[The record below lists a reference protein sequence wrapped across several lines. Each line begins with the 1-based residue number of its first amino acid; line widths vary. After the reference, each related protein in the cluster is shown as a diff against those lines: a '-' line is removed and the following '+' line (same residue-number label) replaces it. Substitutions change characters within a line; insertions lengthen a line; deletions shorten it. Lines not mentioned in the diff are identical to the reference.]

1 MYNNP
6 VQFIGIK
13 KLSHC
18 RIYVF
23 LHQHRTCGNPVTIVT
38 GGNLPILKSSTTFAR
53 RQHFLE
59 SHDWIRTG
67 LMFEPRGHD
76 MISGSILYPPTRED
90 CDVAILLIETSGCL
104 PMCVTAIIEQDLV
117 TPKMEGM
124 LRLDTPA
131 GIIEAHCE
139 RKGDHVERVRIVN
152 VPSRPLLQRRDRR
165 ATKTGNLQRL
175 TANYREFSQMMLLVP
190 TISIS

>member
-1 MYNNP
+1 MYNNQ

-104 PMCVTAIIEQDLV
+104 PMCDTAIIEQDLV

-152 VPSRPLLQRRDRR
+152 VASFLLGRGLQRRDRR
-165 ATKTGNLQRL
+165 ASVGDQGKQGI
-175 TANYREFSQMMLLVP
+175 YSD
-190 TISIS
+190 